1 MAHKKNDIGTVSGK
15 YINPF
20 TDFGFKKLFGEEP
33 NKDLLI
39 DFVNQLLLEQNI
51 SIKTLSYKKNEHL
64 GKTDLDRKV
73 VFDLYC
79 ENEKGEKFIV
89 EMQKAK
95 QKYFKDRTLYYSTF
109 PIQEQGVKSSDWN
122 YKLQSVFAIAILDF
136 TFDDQDANNMVVTR
150 AQIIDNKT
158 QKVFYD
164 KLTFIF
170 VQMPVFD
177 KSIEQLETR
186 LDKWLYVLKNLDKF
200 DRIPERIK
208 DKIFEKVF
216 KISEYQKL
224 SEEER
229 QAYEDSLK
237 YYRDLKNSMDT
248 AQEEGAK
255 LAEERLLP
263 IIEEERRLKEE
274 ERRLKEEAKLRE
286 EEERRLK
293 EEERRLK
300 EEAQLREEEANSKI
314 IKLAKM
320 LKEMNVSMAEM
331 MEKTGLSKHEIEKL

>member
-177 KSIEQLETR
+177 KSLEQLETR
-186 LDKWLYVLKNLDKF
+186 LDKWL
-200 DRIPERIK
+200 
-208 DKIFEKVF
+208 

-248 AQEEGAK
+248 AQEEGVK
-255 LAEERLLP
+255 IAEERLLP
-263 IIEEERRLKEE
+263 II
-274 ERRLKEEAKLRE
+274 

-320 LKEMNVSMAEM
+320 LKEMNVSMAEI
-331 MEKTGLSKHEIEKL
+331 MEKTGLSKDEIEKL

>member
-1 MAHKKNDIGTVSGK
+1 
-15 YINPF
+15 
-20 TDFGFKKLFGEEP
+20 
-33 NKDLLI
+33 
-39 DFVNQLLLEQNI
+39 
-51 SIKTLSYKKNEHL
+51 
-64 GKTDLDRKV
+64 
-73 VFDLYC
+73 
-79 ENEKGEKFIV
+79 
-89 EMQKAK
+89 
-95 QKYFKDRTLYYSTF
+95 
-109 PIQEQGVKSSDWN
+109 
-122 YKLQSVFAIAILDF
+122 
-136 TFDDQDANNMVVTR
+136 
-150 AQIIDNKT
+150 
-158 QKVFYD
+158 
-164 KLTFIF
+164 
-170 VQMPVFD
+170 
-177 KSIEQLETR
+177 

-248 AQEEGAK
+248 AQEEGVK
-255 LAEERLLP
+255 IAEERLLP

-274 ERRLKEEAKLRE
+274 AKQRE
-286 EEERRLK
+286 K
-293 EEERRLK
+293 EERRLK

-331 MEKTGLSKHEIEKL
+331 MEKTGLSKDEIEKL

>member
-1 MAHKKNDIGTVSGK
+1 MWAFIFLIFGLKNIAIFVETIVMAHKKNDIGTVSGK

-177 KSIEQLETR
+177 KSLEQLETR
-186 LDKWLYVLKNLDKF
+186 LDKWL
-200 DRIPERIK
+200 
-208 DKIFEKVF
+208 

-248 AQEEGAK
+248 AQEEGVK
-255 LAEERLLP
+255 IAEERLLP
-263 IIEEERRLKEE
+263 II
-274 ERRLKEEAKLRE
+274 

-320 LKEMNVSMAEM
+320 LKEMNVSMAEI
-331 MEKTGLSKHEIEKL
+331 MEKTGLSKDEIEKL